1 MERTLEM
8 IFTTDL
14 SKKQTIRVSKAK
26 SDLTA
31 AQITAAMD
39 NIITKNIINSSA
51 GSLTGKAGARIVT
64 RDTSEITLV

>member
-14 SKKQTIRVSKAK
+14 NKKQTIRVSDAK
-26 SDLTA
+26 STLTA
-31 AQITAAMD
+31 AQINTAMD
-39 NIITKNIINSSA
+39 NIISKNIINGNA